1 MTYEKGAEI
10 AAGKT
15 KIIFGVA
22 DQPSLVI
29 VANKNDIT
37 AFDDPT
43 FTKKFATKGGY
54 STVTT
59 CQVFEL
65 LRKAGVPVAF
75 KEQASETEF
84 VAERCE
90 MIPLEVV
97 ARRYAV
103 GSYLK
108 RHPELERKKGE
119 QPYRFHRLVVE
130 LFLKTTGGRLK
141 IGEKTI
147 IEGLSHVVDGVEK
160 TLDDPLITNP
170 EGELWHLFDPK
181 KPAWDSGANLD
192 KTVPMAK
199 IVADANMI
207 EEIINITRKTFLVL
221 EGTWQTLGYR
231 LIDFKIEFGITVTG
245 EVVIAD
251 VIDNDSW
258 RLRDA
263 GWNELSKQAFRDGE
277 ELSEVEKKYGL
288 VASLTE
294 KFRVPQQAIVLWR
307 GSDKDN
313 FPETPIALKNSGNI
327 EVVKVTLSGHKSP
340 QTSLSKLEEILGEYP
355 DGGVILVKVG
365 GSNGLGPI
373 LAARTSWTVVAIPA
387 ALKNFPDDIWSNTRM
402 PSSVPLLVAC
412 SDGNAF
418 MAALNILGQKNPIA
432 YAERQQ
438 AIEELDE

>member
-1 MTYEKGAEI
+1 M
-10 AAGKT
+10 
-15 KIIFGVA
+15 V
-22 DQPSLVI
+22 SL
-29 VANKNDIT
+29 
-37 AFDDPT
+37 
-43 FTKKFATKGGY
+43 G
-54 STVTT
+54 
-59 CQVFEL
+59 
-65 LRKAGVPVAF
+65 
-75 KEQASETEF
+75 
-84 VAERCE
+84 
-90 MIPLEVV
+90 VV

-108 RHPELERKKGE
+108 RHPELRRGDEK

-130 LFLKTTGGRLK
+130 FFLKTTKGRLK
-141 IGEKTI
+141 IGEEII
-147 IEGLSHVVDGVEK
+147 IEELSHVVDGVEK
-160 TLDDPLITNP
+160 TLDDPFITNP
-170 EGELWHLFDPK
+170 EDELWNLFDPK
-181 KPAWDSGANLD
+181 KPAWEPNANLS
-192 KTVPMAK
+192 KTVLMAK
-199 IVADANMI
+199 IVTDVSMV

-221 EGTWQTLGYR
+221 EGAWQTLGYR
-231 LIDFKIEFGITVTG
+231 LIDFKIEFGITATG

-263 GWNELSKQAFRDGE
+263 NWSDLSKQAFRDGE
-277 ELSEVEKKYGL
+277 ELSEVERKYGL
-288 VASLTE
+288 VAFLTE
-294 KFRVPQQAIVLWR
+294 RFRVPQQAIILWR

-313 FPETPIALKNSGNI
+313 FPENPITFKDFGNI

-340 QTSLSKLEEILGEYP
+340 QASLDKLEEILGQYP

-402 PSSVPLLVAC
+402 PSNVPLLVAC

-432 YAERQQ
+432 YAERQR
-438 AIEELDE
+438 AIEDLDE